1 MSGESLILLSIFVP
15 ICGSLL
21 LPLVARVSVLLRNA
35 LSFLCVFLPFALS
48 IVIYAHIR
56 SGGELSVNYP
66 SPLGFNLSLSAD
78 FLAVYMACVSSFISL
93 VIVIYSFGY
102 ISRYDNQAEY
112 YSMVVLFVGAMMGLV
127 YSSNLIF
134 MYIFWEITAL
144 TSWRLIGF
152 FREKEYVLRAD
163 KAFLMTVFGAV
174 IMLLGFVNIF
184 AETGSFD
191 LLTIEGVLK
200 GASISKLSV
209 LLILFGI
216 FSKSATLPFQVWLP
230 DAGVAPSPV
239 TALLHAAV
247 LVKIG
252 VYVFV
257 RLFVFTFNIEEVWHT
272 AVPLIAGVSAII
284 SGGAAFVETDLKRI
298 IAYSTISQ
306 IGFIFLGLSIGN
318 EIGIVG
324 GLLYIFIHGL
334 AKAGLF
340 LCAGIVEQNTHT
352 RDIRKMG
359 GLAKTMPLTALAF
372 LFCSLSIMGTPP
384 FGGFFA
390 KYLVMSAAVNSG
402 NAAITLIF
410 LIAAF
415 FTVLYL
421 FRVFYIVFMGEPPA
435 ALPREGS
442 FSMVGSVLLLAVLS
456 LVAGIYIY
464 LPYQA
469 IGQGVRQMLGL

>member
-1 MSGESLILLSIFVP
+1 MAGENLILLSVFVP
-15 ICGSLL
+15 ICGALI
-21 LPLVARVSVLLRNA
+21 LPLAARVSVLLRNA
-35 LSFLCVFLPFALS
+35 VSFLCILVPLVLSAAL
-48 IVIYAHIR
+48 YAQVR
-56 SGGELSVNYP
+56 LRGELSVSYP
-66 SPLGFNLSLSAD
+66 FPLGFNFGLTAD
-78 FLAVYMACVSSFISL
+78 FLAVYMACISSFISL
-93 VIVIYSFGY
+93 VILIYSFDY
-102 ISRYDNQAEY
+102 ISHYDNQPEY
-112 YSMVVLFVGAMMGLV
+112 YSMVVLFAGAMMGLV

-134 MYIFWEITAL
+134 MYIFWEMTAL

-152 FREKEYVLRAD
+152 FRGKEYVLRAD

-184 AETGSFD
+184 TETGSFD
-191 LLTIEGVLK
+191 MMSIRQVLR
-200 GASISKLSV
+200 GTSISSLSV

-216 FSKSATLPFQVWLP
+216 FSKSANLPFQSWLP

-252 VYVFV
+252 VYVFA
-257 RLFVFTFNIEEVWHT
+257 RLFVFTFNIEQVWHT
-272 AVPLIAGVSAII
+272 AVPLLAGLSAVI
-284 SGGAAFVETDLKRI
+284 SGGAALIETDLKRI

-318 EIGIVG
+318 EIGLTG
-324 GLLYIFIHGL
+324 GLLYILIHGL

-352 RDIRKMG
+352 KDIRKMG
-359 GLAKTMPLTALAF
+359 GLVKTMPLTALAF
-372 LFCSLSIMGTPP
+372 LFCSFSIMGTPP
-384 FGGFFA
+384 FGGFFS
-390 KYLVMSAAVNSG
+390 KYLVMSSAVNAG

-421 FRVFYIVFMGEPPA
+421 FRAFYAVFMGEPNA
-435 ALPREGS
+435 APPGEGTPL
-442 FSMVGSVLLLAVLS
+442 MVGSVLLLAVLS
-456 LVAGIYIY
+456 LAAGIYIY

-469 IGQGVRQMLGL
+469 VGEGIRQMLGL